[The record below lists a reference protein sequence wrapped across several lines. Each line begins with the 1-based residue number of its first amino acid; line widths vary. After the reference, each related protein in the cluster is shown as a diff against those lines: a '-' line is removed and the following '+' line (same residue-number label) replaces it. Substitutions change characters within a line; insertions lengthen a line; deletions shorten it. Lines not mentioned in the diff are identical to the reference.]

1 MAAGELR
8 PYAARMN
15 EIEDAPV
22 LIVGAGPVGLSMALL
37 LGRFGIRS
45 VIVERRRGLSAH
57 PRARFVNARTRE
69 ILRQLGLEQA
79 AREVAIPDGVATCV
93 LWTPALVAPEVKRV
107 EIESLG
113 PATGEPLSPSPGITT
128 SQDRLDPILRQ
139 AVLARGLTDIRSGC
153 RLVGLA
159 QDDQSVTAA
168 CVDEAS
174 GEPVEIRAGY
184 LVAADGASSTIRE
197 LLQIEREGPA
207 FVGHS
212 INIHFRADLRAA
224 LRGRPVN
231 MAMILNPAQP
241 GLLLNIDGAER
252 WTAQAIYS
260 PAAGHRAED
269 FTPDRCTSIVRTQ
282 VGQPDLPVEIIG
294 VAPWAS
300 AAQVATRFSVGR
312 VFLAG
317 DSAQEMPPAGG
328 FGMNTGIQEAHNL
341 AWKLAAVLN
350 GWAGPSLLDTY
361 DTERRP
367 VGQWVT
373 RQALLNLTSVGRV
386 ESPDGSP
393 PQVKLGRPE
402 FFRELGLVFGATY
415 LKGAVVSDAAASAAE
430 SGSVT
435 EYRPA
440 ASPGSR
446 APHCW
451 IEVDDK
457 HVSTLDLWGEGFTL
471 LASGSAAPWLGE
483 IETVAK
489 SSRIPLRTLSC
500 ADQSLAEL
508 YGLGERGAVLV
519 RPDGYVAWRSAD
531 TAAVKPVAEAL
542 TSVLR
547 SAE

>member
-1 MAAGELR
+1 
-8 PYAARMN
+8 MN
-15 EIEDAPV
+15 ETEDVPV

-45 VIVERRRGLSAH
+45 VIVERRRALSPH
-57 PRARFVNARTRE
+57 PRARFVNARTME
-69 ILRQLGLEQA
+69 ILRQLGLEEA
-79 AREVAIPDGVATCV
+79 ARKVAIPDGVATCV
-93 LWTPALVAPEVKRV
+93 LWTPVLVAPEVKRV

-139 AVLARGLTDIRSGC
+139 AVVARGRTDIRSGW
-153 RLVGLA
+153 RLVELA
-159 QDDQSVTAA
+159 QDGQSVSAA
-168 CVDEAS
+168 CTDEAT
-174 GEPVEIRAGY
+174 GETRTIRASY
-184 LVAADGASSTIRE
+184 LVAADGANSTVRE

-207 FVGHS
+207 FLGHS

-231 MAMILNPAQP
+231 MAMILNPAQS
-241 GLLLNIDGAER
+241 GLLLNIDGAQR

-260 PAAGHRAED
+260 PAAGHRVED
-269 FTPDRCTSIVRTQ
+269 FTPDRCSSIVRTQ
-282 VGQPDLPVEIIG
+282 VGVPDLPVEVIG

-350 GWAGPSLLDTY
+350 GWAGPSLLETY

-367 VGQWVT
+367 IGQWVT
-373 RQALLNLTSVGRV
+373 RQALLNLTSVGRI

-393 PQVKLGRPE
+393 TQVKLGRPE

-415 LKGAVVSDAAASAAE
+415 PEGAVIADGGASAAE
-430 SGSVT
+430 SGSVVD
-435 EYRPA
+435 YRPA

-451 IEVDDK
+451 MEVDGER
-457 HVSTLDLWGEGFTL
+457 VSTLDLWGDGFTV
-471 LASGSAAPWLGE
+471 LASVSATAWRAE

-489 SSRIPLRTLSC
+489 SSRSPLRTLSC
-500 ADQSLAEL
+500 ADESVAEL
-508 YGLGERGAVLV
+508 YGLGKGGAVLV
-519 RPDGYVAWRSAD
+519 RPDGYVAWRSANSP
-531 TAAVKPVAEAL
+531 AAMPVAEAL
-542 TSVLR
+542 RSVVR
-547 SAE
+547 SAQ